1 MHLQRTRSRNSP
13 SHCRFPSAA
22 VYHRNWFCFVF
33 CLFFECFL
41 IRKGLKEVVS
51 SSTGIHSSI
60 LYQDQ
65 AHYNN
70 GKQVELVRRA
80 TPLEQIR
87 LPRGMRWTSSVIFSK
102 NEHSRSSLSM
112 YIVYLFLSILLCPSP
127 SLSVCNYSGTG
138 VDWLQGTLHK
148 RCIVYP
154 QSLLTWWSVP
164 RSRLQVIANN
174 HHGEDEER
182 GTTSSK
188 GEEEYEICQRWLSIR
203 KKSKRCRSVCLLFDF
218 VFVFTMCVLFVSVF
232 CFALLRLTCREEI
245 VQERWHFSF
254 FFTFCLSPS
263 LSLHQPQA
271 NCARCAP
278 DVALSFPLFVSF
290 CYTTLHR
297 HSLTLTHSITS
308 RLVLLRC
315 LLLFCFC
322 SSADCF
328 LFACFCL

>member
-1 MHLQRTRSRNSP
+1 MEKTKKEEPQ
-13 SHCRFPSAA
+13 AA
-22 VYHRNWFCFVF
+22 
-33 CLFFECFL
+33 
-41 IRKGLKEVVS
+41 KE
-51 SSTGIHSSI
+51 
-60 LYQDQ
+60 
-65 AHYNN
+65 
-70 GKQVELVRRA
+70 
-80 TPLEQIR
+80 
-87 LPRGMRWTSSVIFSK
+87 
-102 NEHSRSSLSM
+102 
-112 YIVYLFLSILLCPSP
+112 
-127 SLSVCNYSGTG
+127 
-138 VDWLQGTLHK
+138 
-148 RCIVYP
+148 
-154 QSLLTWWSVP
+154 
-164 RSRLQVIANN
+164 
-174 HHGEDEER
+174 
-182 GTTSSK
+182 
-188 GEEEYEICQRWLSIR
+188 
-203 KKSKRCRSVCLLFDF
+203 KKSMKYAKGDFQLEKKSTRCRSVCLLFAF